1 MTTPHGVSP
10 SADPGI
16 LVRTL
21 PEDLIPRE
29 KRIAA
34 WWKTEKC
41 EGEWIVPRE
50 LRGFACQ
57 GGIELDLTHARM
69 GSGISNMELNCFMA
83 NIEVT
88 VPADI
93 HVECDGDEM
102 LGSFEVKRIADA
114 APAPGAPTLRISGT
128 AYLGSIKIKIVDPN
142 APGWTKKLKSRFA
155 SLRIKAAG

>member
-1 MTTPHGVSP
+1 MTTLDGVSP
-10 SADPGI
+10 DADYGI

-29 KRIAA
+29 NRIAA
-34 WWKTEKC
+34 WWTTEKRQ
-41 EGEWIVPRE
+41 GEWIVPRE

-57 GGIELDLTHARM
+57 GGIELDLTQARI
-69 GSGISNMELNCFMA
+69 GSGTSSMELNCFMA

-93 HVECDGDEM
+93 RVECDGDEM
-102 LGSFEVKRIADA
+102 LGSFEVKRMVE
-114 APAPGAPTLRISGT
+114 PAPPPDAPTLRISGT
-128 AYLGSIKIKIVDPN
+128 AYLGAIKIKIVDPN

-155 SLRIKAAG
+155 SLRIKASG

>member
-21 PEDLIPRE
+21 PEDLIPGE
-29 KRIAA
+29 QRIAA
-34 WWKTEKC
+34 WWTTEKRQ
-41 EGEWIVPRE
+41 GEWIVPRE

-57 GGIELDLTHARM
+57 GGIELDLTQARM

-83 NIEVT
+83 SIEVT

-93 HVECDGDEM
+93 NVECDGDEM
-102 LGSFEVKRIADA
+102 LGSFEVKRMGE
-114 APAPGAPTLRISGT
+114 PAPPPDAPTLRISGT
-128 AYLGSIKIKIVDPN
+128 AYLGAITIKIVDPN

-155 SLRIKAAG
+155 SLRVKAAG